1 MLAIFRSTKGREIMG
16 IRSEW
21 FRNEANKDDWIMLI
35 ELLLE
40 WEAYLNLD
48 VMLIKHVVR
57 LCQKHRFIL
66 YLTRK
71 IARRE
76 KGMGLKLIKFHV
88 VLHLAD
94 DILNFGVPT
103 EFDTS
108 ANGGHHKVGKKAA
121 KLTQKE
127 AASFQY
133 QTSVRLM
140 EYMLLE
146 LAMEEISTDAKVWE
160 YFMGYAGRQR
170 HGFRSNRGR
179 DPNL

>member
-1 MLAIFRSTKGREIMG
+1 MTGLFSLSFSLK
-16 IRSEW
+16 
-21 FRNEANKDDWIMLI
+21 
-35 ELLLE
+35 

-48 VMLIKHVVR
+48 KMLIKHVVR
-57 LCQKHRFIL
+57 LRRKHRFIL
-66 YLTRK
+66 YLMRK
-71 IARRE
+71 IARRQ

-108 ANGGHHKVGKKAA
+108 ANEGHHKLGKKAA

-146 LAMEEISTDAKVWE
+146 LGMEEISTDAKIWE
-160 YFMGYAGRQR
+160 YFMTYADNDVMDLGQNDEETPK
-170 HGFRSNRGR
+170 FSKQ
-179 DPNL
+179 